1 MSAQIKQM
9 HMTCNPEAYD
19 IPAEGSVLSRHRLM
33 RKALREHLEQAG
45 YNVIRVTAAPGEMQR
60 MADNYPDGL
69 MRFTVYYEHEQE
81 H

>member
-33 RKALREHLEQAG
+33 RKALHEHMEQAG
-45 YNVIRVTAAPGEMQR
+45 YNVIRITAAPGEMQR

-69 MRFTVYYEHEQE
+69 MRFTVHYEHEQE